1 MNESTLTTPSTSN
14 LSLSE
19 ENTTSLFQ
27 NATASPD
34 RPADSSTE
42 IIFTLTTVF
51 FSFIIASGVI
61 GNVFVITTLARWR
74 DMRTPCNFLIANISV
89 ADLCVCLIAAPL
101 RIIEV
106 YCGWPFGKV
115 LCFIVSPLQDVF
127 VCVSVVTHTI
137 VALERHRVIVTPLKP
152 KLPRAK
158 VKLAIMM
165 TWIATYAACAVPE
178 IIYLKYEWYA
188 TSFYCYLKFP
198 TQAVYRIAYEMY
210 LVVFFI
216 VAPLLI
222 QGTAYIRIIKVLR
235 RKDEMQ
241 ARCAGSFD
249 ANSSQRKTFRIRVA
263 QKKRLVKM
271 LLLSMAMFQVCYL
284 PRGIIMLIREFSPLV
299 TQTLSFWYADVS
311 LLALYYIKHILNPAI
326 LWAMSKDFQSA
337 FLAICT
343 CNEGYVTEA
352 ESGSSKTK
360 TWTIGSKSK
369 KYRFNDAR

>member
-1 MNESTLTTPSTSN
+1 MSVESA
-14 LSLSE
+14 
-19 ENTTSLFQ
+19 TSLFQ
-27 NATASPD
+27 NATAPPD

-106 YCGWPFGKV
+106 YYGWPFGKV

-178 IIYLKYEWYA
+178 IIYLKYEWYG

-198 TQAVYRIAYEMY
+198 TKAVYRIAYEMY

-235 RKDEMQ
+235 KKDEFQ
-241 ARCAGSFD
+241 AQDGSSL
-249 ANSSQRKTFRIRVA
+249 ANTSQRRVFCLRIA

-271 LLLSMAMFQVCYL
+271 LLLSMALFQVCYL

-299 TQTLSFWYADVS
+299 TQTLSFWYVDVS
-311 LLALYYIKHILNPAI
+311 LLALFYIKHIANPVI
-326 LWAMSKDFQSA
+326 LWAMSKDYQSA
-337 FLAICT
+337 FKAICT
-343 CNEGYVTEA
+343 CKEG
-352 ESGSSKTK
+352 
-360 TWTIGSKSK
+360 
-369 KYRFNDAR
+369 